1 MNKDE
6 AIKRIEALEKELAS
20 VKASLEK
27 KEPED
32 LLWMPGDRE
41 TYFIIDAYGIV
52 TTCSS
57 YDPQYTEGA
66 ASFGNIFKDAS
77 AAAKHVRRLKLIN
90 KLFRLADALN
100 DGWVPD
106 WRDEYQSKFFIFM
119 DADDWQL
126 SVSDIIGN
134 LDINPY
140 FKSHEVA
147 KRAITY
153 LTNED
158 KQIMRECF

>member
-1 MNKDE
+1 MNNELLEK
-6 AIKRIEALEKELAS
+6 IEQLEKELAS

-32 LLWMPGDRE
+32 LLWMPGDKE
-41 TYFIIDAYGIV
+41 TYFTIDSYGIV

-77 AAAKHVRRLKLIN
+77 AAAKHAKRLRLIN

-106 WRDEYQSKFFIFM
+106 WTRQNKKFRIVFDKYGNNDFSI
-119 DADDWQL
+119 DCSL
-126 SVSDIIGN
+126 SLVSMVA
-134 LDINPY
+134 Y
-140 FKSHEVA
+140 FETREKAEH
-147 KRAITY
+147 AITY
-153 LTNED
+153 LTDED